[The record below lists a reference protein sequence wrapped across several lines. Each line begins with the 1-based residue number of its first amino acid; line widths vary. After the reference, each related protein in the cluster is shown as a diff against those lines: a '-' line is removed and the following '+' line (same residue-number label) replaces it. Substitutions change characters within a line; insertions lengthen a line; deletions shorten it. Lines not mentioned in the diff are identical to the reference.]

1 MPHEPLQFGQYYHIY
16 NRGNNRENLFVQK
29 RNYPYFLRLYAKHI
43 LPAAETFAYCL
54 MPNHFHF
61 LIRTRTEEEQKS
73 YLEQQID
80 PVPDQIGSQIGS
92 FLKNEPILKIKEPSR
107 AFNNM
112 FIAYARAFNKA
123 TNRTG
128 VLFETPF
135 RRKPVTNDAYFYRLI
150 AYIHTNP
157 QKHGFVKDFRD
168 WHWSSYDALLSEKET
183 RLGRETVLEWFGGR
197 DFFEEFHQQSMDE
210 SEIADFI
217 EKDFEDYF

>member
-16 NRGNNRENLFVQK
+16 NRGNNSENLFVQK

-43 LPAAETFAYCL
+43 LPVAETFAYCL

-61 LIRTRTEEEQKS
+61 LIRTRTEAEQKS
-73 YLEQQID
+73 YLEQQI
-80 PVPDQIGSQIGS
+80 GSVS
-92 FLKNEPILKIKEPSR
+92 KTEPILKVKEPSR

-112 FIAYARAFNKA
+112 FIAYARAFNNA
-123 TNRTG
+123 TGRTG

-135 RRKPVTNDAYFYRLI
+135 RRKPITNDAYFYRLI

-168 WHWSSYDALLSEKET
+168 WHWSSYSALLSEKET
-183 RLGRETVLEWFGGR
+183 RLGRETVLEWFGDR
-197 DFFEEFHQQSMDE
+197 NFFQEFHQESIDE

-217 EKDFEDYF
+217 EKDFEDFF

>member
-29 RNYPYFLRLYAKHI
+29 RNYPYFMQLYAKHI
-43 LPAAETFAYCL
+43 LPVAETFAYCL
-54 MPNHFHF
+54 LPNHFHF
-61 LIRTRTEEEQKS
+61 SIRTRTEEEQKS
-73 YLEQQID
+73 YLEQME
-80 PVPDQIGSQIGS
+80 QIGSVFKTEPISGGA
-92 FLKNEPILKIKEPSR
+92 KTEPILKVKEPSR

-135 RRKPVTNDAYFYRLI
+135 RRKIISNDAYFYRLI

-168 WHWSSYDALLSEKET
+168 WQWSSYDALLSEKET
-183 RLGRETVLEWFGGR
+183 RLERETVLEWFGDR
-197 DFFEEFHQQSMDE
+197 DFFQEFHQENIDE
-210 SEIADFI
+210 KQIADFI

>member
-43 LPAAETFAYCL
+43 LPVAETFAYCL

-73 YLEQQID
+73 YLEQQI
-80 PVPDQIGSQIGS
+80 GSVS
-92 FLKNEPILKIKEPSR
+92 KTEPILKVKEPSR

-135 RRKPVTNDAYFYRLI
+135 RRKIISNDAYFYRLI

-197 DFFEEFHQQSMDE
+197 DFFEEFHQQSIDE
-210 SEIADFI
+210 REIAEFI